1 MVTDSSQFKHQSVR
15 DLAWAVSSPP
25 LISQLAHGC
34 IWPESRWY
42 RSLAEETLPWLI
54 SLDSDPAELDE
65 LLARQKDRRLG
76 KYFEMLWFYWLS
88 HHKRYRVV
96 EKNLQIIIDGETLG
110 EIDFIVFDRVT
121 KQTIHWELAVK
132 FYLGVGDTCEMSS
145 WYGPNL
151 HDRLDIKVQHLIYH
165 QSLIIEDRRVA
176 RWLQQ
181 QGIGID
187 GCAVIL
193 KGRLYYPWVGSSS
206 RPSSGSLSSV
216 MSPPQCAPDHLN
228 SYWLKL
234 SQFDDE
240 FDSNQGFV
248 PLINK
253 GWLEKIST
261 LSEVEVYSKV
271 SIFETICNN
280 KMRLPLQVQ
289 LYKPHHS
296 WDRVFLVDDNWPD
309 NMT

>member
-1 MVTDSSQFKHQSVR
+1 
-15 DLAWAVSSPP
+15 
-25 LISQLAHGC
+25 
-34 IWPESRWY
+34 
-42 RSLAEETLPWLI
+42 
-54 SLDSDPAELDE
+54 
-65 LLARQKDRRLG
+65 
-76 KYFEMLWFYWLS
+76 
-88 HHKRYRVV
+88 
-96 EKNLQIIIDGETLG
+96 
-110 EIDFIVFDRVT
+110 
-121 KQTIHWELAVK
+121 
-132 FYLGVGDTCEMSS
+132 
-145 WYGPNL
+145 
-151 HDRLDIKVQHLIYH
+151 
-165 QSLIIEDRRVA
+165 
-176 RWLQQ
+176 
-181 QGIGID
+181 
-187 GCAVIL
+187 
-193 KGRLYYPWVGSSS
+193 
-206 RPSSGSLSSV
+206 